1 MKNDLF
7 DTYFIYSSKEI
18 SEKVGI
24 QTPTVRKY
32 GQLLESYGYVF
43 EKNGKRRNFTD
54 RDIVAMKKM
63 KESSNIERTA
73 KELAEAQNKS
83 DTNDMKG
90 DTLGSDMSISPS
102 DTALIPREFQQE
114 MIKSEKRYN
123 EMVGFIQGLGNE
135 VMETKEKLSV
145 VLDELE
151 ASKKREAEQQ
161 KVIDDMNQKL
171 GKAVDLLMKMEE
183 KELEIAMTVTEKE
196 SVWTK
201 WFGIGKKNKVKDSL

>member
-54 RDIVAMKKM
+54 RDIVAMRKM

-73 KELAEAQNKS
+73 KELAEAQNIS

-90 DTLGSDMSISPS
+90 DTSGSDMSISPS

-161 KVIDDMNQKL
+161 KVIDDMGQKL

-196 SVWTK
+196 SFWTR
-201 WFGIGKKNKVKDSL
+201 WFGFGKKDKARDSL

>member
-54 RDIVAMKKM
+54 RDIVAMKRM
-63 KESSNIERTA
+63 KESNNIERTA
-73 KELAEAQNKS
+73 RELAEEQKEKS
-83 DTNDMKG
+83 DINDIKDDTWEG
-90 DTLGSDMSISPS
+90 DMPVSPS
-102 DTALIPREFQQE
+102 DMPLIPREFQQE
-114 MIKSEKRYN
+114 MMKSEKRYN
-123 EMVGFIQGLGNE
+123 EMVEFIQGLGNE

-151 ASKKREAEQQ
+151 ESKKREAEQQ
-161 KVIDDMNQKL
+161 KAIDDMSQKL

-183 KELEIAMTVTEKE
+183 KELEIAMTTVEKE
-196 SVWTK
+196 SFWSR
-201 WFGIGKKNKVKDSL
+201 WFGTGKKKIKSKG